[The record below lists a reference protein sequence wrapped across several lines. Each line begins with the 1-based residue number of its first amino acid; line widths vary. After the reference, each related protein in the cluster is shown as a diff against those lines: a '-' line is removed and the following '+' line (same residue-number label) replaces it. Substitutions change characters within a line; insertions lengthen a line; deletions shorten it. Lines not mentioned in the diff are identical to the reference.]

1 MNLLLL
7 QAAEVVIETSDEIKW
22 GTLLFGLFGGLA
34 LFLIGMDMMTEALR
48 VIVGG
53 RARRVLER
61 LTSNRF
67 SGLLTGAGI
76 TAVVQ
81 SSSVTTVLLVGF
93 ITAGL
98 MTFVQS
104 IPVILGS
111 NIGTT
116 ITAQIIAFKVTSWA
130 LALMAGGF
138 VWSKLAKRERR
149 KSQGIAITGLG
160 MVFFGMVVM
169 GDAMNPLRTYEPF
182 LDVMEALSNPVV
194 GILAGALFTALV
206 QSSSATTGIVI
217 VLAGQ
222 GLITLEAGIA
232 LVLGANIGTSV
243 TALLAAIGKP
253 REAQRAAM
261 AHLIFNTAGV
271 LVWLPFI
278 GLLVS
283 WVESVGGGVPRE
295 IANAHTVFNVINALL
310 VLPFV
315 APFAALVVRI
325 MPDRPAAGEIQP
337 KFLDLGLL
345 RTPGIAL
352 AKARMEMLRMARRVE
367 AMLVDVL
374 PAILD
379 GDIDTMAE
387 IEARDDEVD
396 SIHGHIIEFLGEIS
410 QVKLNQDQ
418 SAELVDLFAA
428 TNAIEAVGDI
438 IETNLIGLG
447 REKITGAIEVSSETR
462 GLIEQYHQSVVE
474 ALELAL
480 IAVTQ
485 KDFDSAR
492 SAKKMKSDIQDRE
505 DEALDRQF
513 ERLVVDE
520 PNRIATYRFETDVM
534 ANLKRI
540 HHFIRRIARVA
551 VPVHELPSP
560 ESKPG
565 ASDG

>member
-1 MNLLLL
+1 MMLFLA
-7 QAAEVVIETSDEIKW
+7 QVTQVVVETSDDIKW

-48 VIVGG
+48 VIAGS
-53 RARRVLER
+53 RSRQILER

-67 SGLLTGAGI
+67 SGLLMGAGI

-93 ITAGL
+93 ISAGL

-104 IPVILGS
+104 VPVILGS
-111 NIGTT
+111 NIGST
-116 ITAQIIAFKVTSWA
+116 ITAQIIAFKVTNWA

-138 VWSKLAKRERR
+138 VYSKLAKRERR
-149 KSQGIAITGLG
+149 KAQGTAITALG

-169 GDAMNPLRTYEPF
+169 GDAMIPLRTYEPF
-182 LDVMEALSNPVV
+182 INAMETLSNPLV
-194 GILAGALFTALV
+194 GMLVGALFTALI
-206 QSSSATTGIVI
+206 QSSAATTGIVI

-222 GLITLEAGIA
+222 GIVPLETGIA

-261 AHLIFNTAGV
+261 AHLLFNVGGVVVWIPLIGV
-271 LVWLPFI
+271 LA
-278 GLLVS
+278 S
-283 WVESVGGGVPRE
+283 WVESIGGGVSRE
-295 IANAHTVFNVINALL
+295 IANAHTIFNVINALL

-315 APFAALVVRI
+315 GPFAAFVVRI

-337 KFLDLGLL
+337 KYLNLGLL

-367 AMLVDVL
+367 GMLVDIL

-379 GDIDTMAE
+379 GDIDTMGE
-387 IEARDDEVD
+387 IEARDDEVN
-396 SIHGHIIEFLGEIS
+396 SIHGHVIEFLGEIS
-410 QVKLNQDQ
+410 QIKLSEDQ
-418 SAELVDLFAA
+418 SAELIDLFAA
-428 TNAIEAVGDI
+428 TNAIEAIGDI
-438 IETNLIGLG
+438 VETNLVGLG
-447 REKITGAIEVSSETR
+447 RDKITASIEVSDETR
-462 GLIEQYHQSVVE
+462 ELIEQYHQSVVD
-474 ALELAL
+474 ALQLAL
-480 IAVTQ
+480 IALTQ
-485 KDFDSAR
+485 KDEESAR
-492 SAKKMKSDIQDRE
+492 SAKKMKSSIRDYE
-505 DEALDRQF
+505 DVALDRQF

-520 PNRIATYRFETDVM
+520 PNRVATYRFETDIM
-534 ANLKRI
+534 TNLKRV

-551 VPVHELPSP
+551 IPVHQKDVAEADPGPS
-560 ESKPG
+560 
-565 ASDG
+565 

>member
-1 MNLLLL
+1 MLFLA
-7 QAAEVVIETSDEIKW
+7 QVTEVVTASAEEIKW

-48 VIVGG
+48 LIVGG
-53 RARRVLER
+53 RARRLLER
-61 LTSNRF
+61 LTANRF
-67 SGLLTGAGI
+67 SGLATGAGI
-76 TAVVQ
+76 TAIVQ

-93 ITAGL
+93 ISAGL

-104 IPVILGS
+104 VPVILGS
-111 NIGTT
+111 NIGST

-138 VWSKLAKRERR
+138 VFSKVAKRERR
-149 KSQGIAITGLG
+149 KAQGVAITALG

-169 GDAMNPLRTYEPF
+169 GDAMSPLRTYDTF
-182 LDVMEALSNPVV
+182 INAMEALSNPLV
-194 GILAGALFTALV
+194 GILIGALFTALI
-206 QSSSATTGIVI
+206 QSSAATTGIVI
-217 VLAGQ
+217 VLASQ
-222 GLITLEAGIA
+222 GMFGLEAGIA

-261 AHLIFNTAGV
+261 AHLIFNVGGV
-271 LVWLPFI
+271 LIWIPFI
-278 GLLVS
+278 SVLAS
-283 WVESVGGGVPRE
+283 WVEGVGGGVPRE
-295 IANAHTVFNVINALL
+295 IANAHAVFNVINALI

-315 APFAALVVRI
+315 GPFAAFIVRI

-337 KFLDLGLL
+337 KFLDPALL

-367 AMLVDVL
+367 GMLIDIL
-374 PAILD
+374 PAVLD
-379 GDIDTMAE
+379 SDIDALAQ
-387 IEARDDEVD
+387 IKARDDEVD

-410 QVKLNQDQ
+410 QIKLSEDQ
-418 SAELVDLFAA
+418 SSELVDLFAA
-428 TNAIEAVGDI
+428 TNAIEAIGDI
-438 IETNLIGLG
+438 IETNLVAVGYD
-447 REKITGAIEVSSETR
+447 KMDASIEVSPETR
-462 GLIEQYHQSVVE
+462 ELIEQYHLSVVE

-485 KDFDSAR
+485 KDQASAKSAR
-492 SAKKMKSDIQDRE
+492 KMKSSIREFE
-505 DEALDRQF
+505 DEALERQS

-520 PNRIATYRFETDVM
+520 PNRIATYRLETDIM

-551 VPVHELPSP
+551 IPFSEQPTVDADPKLP
-560 ESKPG
+560 
-565 ASDG
+565 

>member
-1 MNLLLL
+1 MIPLLF
-7 QAAEVVIETSDEIKW
+7 QAAEVVVETSDEIKW

-138 VWSKLAKRERR
+138 VWSKLARRERR

-194 GILAGALFTALV
+194 GILVGALFTALV

-315 APFAALVVRI
+315 APFAALVIRI

-367 AMLVDVL
+367 GMLVDVL

-447 REKITGAIEVSSETR
+447 REKITGAIEVSAETR

>member
-1 MNLLLL
+1 MILFLA
-7 QAAEVVIETSDEIKW
+7 QVAQVATESPDEIKW
-22 GTLLFGLFGGLA
+22 SVLFFGLFGGLA

-48 VIVGG
+48 LIIGG

-67 SGLLTGAGI
+67 AGLLTGAGI

-98 MTFVQS
+98 MTFIQS

-138 VWSKLAKRERR
+138 VYSKLAKRERR
-149 KSQGIAITGLG
+149 KAQGTALVGLG

-169 GDAMNPLRTYEPF
+169 GDAMSPLRTYEPF
-182 LDVMEALSNPVV
+182 IDVMEALATPLV
-194 GILAGALFTALV
+194 GILVGALFTALI
-206 QSSSATTGIVI
+206 QSSSATTGVVI
-217 VLAGQ
+217 VLASQ
-222 GLITLEAGIA
+222 NLITLEAGIA

-253 REAQRAAM
+253 RDAQRAAM
-261 AHLIFNTAGV
+261 AHLVFNTAGV
-271 LVWLPFI
+271 VLWFPFI
-278 GLLVS
+278 GILAS
-283 WVESVGGGVPRE
+283 WVASLGGGVPRE
-295 IANAHTVFNVINALL
+295 IANAHTVFNVVNALL

-315 APFAALVVRI
+315 GPFAALIIRI
-325 MPDRPAAGEIQP
+325 TPDRPGAGDIQP
-337 KFLDLGLL
+337 KYLELGLL

-367 AMLVDVL
+367 GMLVDIL

-379 GDIDTMAE
+379 GDIDAMAE
-387 IEARDDEVD
+387 IQARDDEVD
-396 SIHGHIIEFLGEIS
+396 ALHGHIIEFLGEIS
-410 QVKLNQDQ
+410 QIKLSQNQ

-428 TNAIEAVGDI
+428 TNAIEAIGDI
-438 IETNLIGLG
+438 VETNLVTLG
-447 REKITGAIEVSSETR
+447 RQKMEASIEVSPETR
-462 GLIEQYHQSVVE
+462 ELIEQYHRSVVE
-474 ALELAL
+474 AFELAL
-480 IAVTQ
+480 IALTQ
-485 KDFDSAR
+485 KDIASAK
-492 SAKKMKSDIQDRE
+492 SAKKMRSSIREFE
-505 DEALDRQF
+505 DEALERQS
-513 ERLVVDE
+513 ERLTVDE
-520 PNRIATYRFETDVM
+520 PNRVAVYRFETDIM
-534 ANLKRI
+534 TNLKRV

-551 VPVHELPSP
+551 IPRSELPEE
-560 ESKPG
+560 ESV
-565 ASDG
+565 

>member
-1 MNLLLL
+1 MMLLLI
-7 QAAEVVIETSDEIKW
+7 QAAEVVVETSEEIKW
-22 GTLLFGLFGGLA
+22 GTLLFGLLGGLA

-48 VIVGG
+48 VIVGA
-53 RARRVLER
+53 RARGVLER

-67 SGLLTGAGI
+67 TGLLTGAGI

-104 IPVILGS
+104 VPVILGS

-138 VWSKLAKRERR
+138 VYSKLAKRERR
-149 KSQGIAITGLG
+149 KAQGIAITGLG

-182 LDVMEALSNPVV
+182 IDAMEALSNPLI
-194 GILAGALFTALV
+194 GILVGALFTALI

-222 GLITLEAGIA
+222 GLISLEAGIA

-261 AHLIFNTAGV
+261 AHLVFNVAGV
-271 LVWLPFI
+271 VIWFPFI

-283 WVESVGGGVPRE
+283 WVLRIGGGVPRE
-295 IANAHTVFNVINALL
+295 IANAHTIFNVVNALIF
-310 VLPFV
+310 LPFV
-315 APFAALVVRI
+315 NPFAAFIVRI
-325 MPDRPAAGEIQP
+325 MPSKPATGEMQP
-337 KFLDLGLL
+337 KYLDLGLL

-367 AMLVDVL
+367 GMLIDIL

-410 QVKLNQDQ
+410 QIKLSQDQ

-428 TNAIEAVGDI
+428 TNAIEAIGDI
-438 IETNLIGLG
+438 IETNLVALG
-447 REKITGAIEVSSETR
+447 RDKISASIEVSPETR
-462 GLIEQYHQSVVE
+462 ELIEQYHQSVVD

-485 KDFDSAR
+485 KDAESAR
-492 SAKKMKSDIQDRE
+492 SAKKMKSSIRDYE
-505 DEALDRQF
+505 DEALERQS
-513 ERLVVDE
+513 ERLIVDE

-534 ANLKRI
+534 TNLKRV

-551 VPVHELPSP
+551 IPIHQQDASQAESEPS
-560 ESKPG
+560 
-565 ASDG
+565 

>member
-1 MNLLLL
+1 MIVLLV
-7 QAAEVVIETSDEIKW
+7 QAAEVVVETSEDIKW

-53 RARRVLER
+53 RARRILER

-67 SGLLTGAGI
+67 TGLLTGAGI

-138 VWSKLAKRERR
+138 IWSKLAKRERR
-149 KSQGIAITGLG
+149 KAQGVAITGLG

-169 GDAMNPLRTYEPF
+169 GDAMSPLRTYEPF
-182 LDVMEALSNPVV
+182 LDVMEALSNPLV
-194 GILAGALFTALV
+194 GILVGALFTALI

-261 AHLIFNTAGV
+261 AHLVFNTAGV

-278 GLLVS
+278 GPLVG
-283 WVESVGGGVPRE
+283 WVTSIGGGVTRE
-295 IANAHTVFNVINALL
+295 IANAHTIFNVVNALV

-315 APFAALVVRI
+315 GPFAALIVRI
-325 MPDRPAAGEIQP
+325 MPDRPAVGEIQP
-337 KFLDLGLL
+337 KYLDLGLL

-367 AMLVDVL
+367 GMLIDIL

-379 GDIDTMAE
+379 GDIDAMAE
-387 IEARDDEVD
+387 IDARDDEVD
-396 SIHGHIIEFLGEIS
+396 SIHGHIIVFLGEIS
-410 QVKLNQDQ
+410 QVKLSQDQ
-418 SAELVDLFAA
+418 SSELVDLFAA
-428 TNAIEAVGDI
+428 TNAIEAIGDI
-438 IETNLIGLG
+438 IETNLVALG
-447 REKITGAIEVSSETR
+447 RHKIDASIEVSPETR
-462 GLIEQYHQSVVE
+462 ELIEQYHRSVVE

-485 KDFDSAR
+485 KDVASAR
-492 SAKKMKSDIQDRE
+492 SAKKMKSSIRHRE
-505 DEALDRQF
+505 GEALDRQF

-534 ANLKRI
+534 TNLKRI
-540 HHFIRRIARVA
+540 HHFIRRITRVA
-551 VPVHELPSP
+551 IPMHELSP
-560 ESKPG
+560 EDSDAG
-565 ASDG
+565 AS

>member
-1 MNLLLL
+1 MLFLA
-7 QAAEVVIETSDEIKW
+7 QVTQVVVETSEEIKW

-48 VIVGG
+48 VIAGS
-53 RARRVLER
+53 RSRQILER

-67 SGLLTGAGI
+67 SGLLMGAGI

-93 ITAGL
+93 ISAGL

-104 IPVILGS
+104 VPVILGS
-111 NIGTT
+111 NIGST
-116 ITAQIIAFKVTSWA
+116 ITAQIIAFKVTNWA

-138 VWSKLAKRERR
+138 VYSKLAKRERR
-149 KSQGIAITGLG
+149 KAQGIAITALG

-169 GDAMNPLRTYEPF
+169 GDAMTPLRTYEPF
-182 LDVMEALSNPVV
+182 INAMETLSNPLV
-194 GILAGALFTALV
+194 GMLVGALFTALI
-206 QSSSATTGIVI
+206 QSSAATTGIVI

-222 GLITLEAGIA
+222 GIVPLETGIA

-261 AHLIFNTAGV
+261 AHLIFNVGGVVVWIPLIGV
-271 LVWLPFI
+271 LA
-278 GLLVS
+278 S
-283 WVESVGGGVPRE
+283 WVESIGGGVSRE
-295 IANAHTVFNVINALL
+295 IANAHTIFNVINALI

-315 APFAALVVRI
+315 GPFAAFVVRI

-337 KFLDLGLL
+337 KYLDLGLL

-367 AMLVDVL
+367 GMLIDIL

-379 GDIDTMAE
+379 GDIDTMAD

-410 QVKLNQDQ
+410 QIKLSEDQ

-428 TNAIEAVGDI
+428 TNAIEAIGDI
-438 IETNLIGLG
+438 IETNLVALG
-447 REKITGAIEVSSETR
+447 RDRITASIEVSLETR
-462 GLIEQYHQSVVE
+462 ELIEQYHQSVVD

-485 KDFDSAR
+485 KDEESAR
-492 SAKKMKSDIQDRE
+492 SAKKMKSSIRGYEDI
-505 DEALDRQF
+505 ALERQS
-513 ERLVVDE
+513 ERLIVDE
-520 PNRIATYRFETDVM
+520 PNRIATYRFETDIM
-534 ANLKRI
+534 TNLKRV

-551 VPVHELPSP
+551 IP
-560 ESKPG
+560 EHQNDTSASKPET
-565 ASDG
+565 S

>member
-1 MNLLLL
+1 MLFLL
-7 QAAEVVIETSDEIKW
+7 QAAEVVVGTAEEIKW
-22 GTLLFGLFGGLA
+22 GTLLFGLLGGLA

-48 VIVGG
+48 LIIGG

-67 SGLLTGAGI
+67 AGLVTGAGI

-81 SSSVTTVLLVGF
+81 SSSVTTVLVVGF
-93 ITAGL
+93 ISAGL

-104 IPVILGS
+104 IPVIIGS

-138 VWSKLAKRERR
+138 IYSKLANRERR
-149 KSQGIAITGLG
+149 KAQGTAITGLG

-169 GDAMNPLRTYEPF
+169 GDAMSPLRTYEPF
-182 LDVMEALSNPVV
+182 IDVMETLSNPLV
-194 GILAGALFTALV
+194 GILVGALFTALI

-217 VLAGQ
+217 VLASQ

-261 AHLIFNTAGV
+261 AHLVFNVGGV
-271 LVWLPFI
+271 LLWLPLI
-278 GLLVS
+278 GILVS
-283 WVESVGGGVPRE
+283 WVETVGGGVPRE
-295 IANAHTVFNVINALL
+295 IANAHTIFNVVNALI

-315 APFAALVVRI
+315 GPFAAVIVRI
-325 MPDRPAAGEIQP
+325 MPDRPAVGEIQP

-367 AMLVDVL
+367 GMLVDVL

-379 GDIDTMAE
+379 GDIDAMSE

-396 SIHGHIIEFLGEIS
+396 SIHGHIIAFLGEIS
-410 QVKLNQDQ
+410 QVRLSQDQ
-418 SAELVDLFAA
+418 SAELVDLFSA
-428 TNAIEAVGDI
+428 TNAIEAIGDI
-438 IETNLIGLG
+438 VETNLIALG
-447 REKITGAIEVSSETR
+447 RDEITSSIEVSPETR
-462 GLIEQYHQSVVE
+462 LLIEQYHQSVVD

-485 KDFDSAR
+485 KDAASAR
-492 SAKKMKSDIQDRE
+492 SAKKMKSSIRDLE
-505 DEALDRQF
+505 SVALERQS

-534 ANLKRI
+534 ANLKRV
-540 HHFIRRIARVA
+540 HHFIRQIARVA
-551 VPVHELPSP
+551 IPMSEQSVPEGG
-560 ESKPG
+560 SKL
-565 ASDG
+565 S

>member
-1 MNLLLL
+1 MMHFLL
-7 QAAEVVIETSDEIKW
+7 QAAEVVAETSGEIKW

-48 VIVGG
+48 LIIGG
-53 RARRVLER
+53 RARQVLER
-61 LTSNRF
+61 LTTNRF
-67 SGLLTGAGI
+67 AGLLTGAGI

-93 ITAGL
+93 ISAGL

-138 VWSKLAKRERR
+138 VYSKLAKRERR
-149 KSQGIAITGLG
+149 KAQGVAITGLG

-169 GDAMNPLRTYEPF
+169 GDAMSPLRTYEPF
-182 LDVMEALSNPVV
+182 LDVMEALSNPLV
-194 GILAGALFTALV
+194 GILVGALFTALV

-243 TALLAAIGKP
+243 TALLASIGKP

-261 AHLIFNTAGV
+261 AHLVFNTAGV
-271 LVWLPFI
+271 LVWIPFV
-278 GLLVS
+278 GLLAS
-283 WVESVGGGVPRE
+283 WVDSIGGGVPRE
-295 IANAHTVFNVINALL
+295 IANAHTIFNVANALI

-315 APFAALVVRI
+315 GPFAAFVVRI
-325 MPDRPAAGEIQP
+325 MPDKPAAGEVQP
-337 KFLDLGLL
+337 KYLDAGLL

-352 AKARMEMLRMARRVE
+352 AKARMEMLRMAHRVE
-367 AMLVDVL
+367 GMLIDIL
-374 PAILD
+374 PALLD
-379 GDIDTMAE
+379 SDIDAMAE

-410 QVKLNQDQ
+410 QIKLSEDQ
-418 SAELVDLFAA
+418 SSELVDLFAA
-428 TNAIEAVGDI
+428 TNAIEAIGDI
-438 IETNLIGLG
+438 VETNLVGLG
-447 REKITGAIEVSSETR
+447 HHKMEASIEVNPETR
-462 GLIEQYHQSVVE
+462 ELIEQYHVSVVE
-474 ALELAL
+474 AYEFAL

-485 KDFDSAR
+485 KDAASAR
-492 SAKKMKSDIQDRE
+492 SAKKMKSSIRGYE
-505 DEALDRQF
+505 DEALERQY

-540 HHFIRRIARVA
+540 HHFIRRITRVA
-551 VPVHELPSP
+551 IPSHEQPTAEADTKAP
-560 ESKPG
+560 
-565 ASDG
+565 

>member
-1 MNLLLL
+1 MIPLLF
-7 QAAEVVIETSDEIKW
+7 QAAEVVVETSDEIKW

-182 LDVMEALSNPVV
+182 LDVMEALSNPLV
-194 GILAGALFTALV
+194 GILVGALFTALV

-315 APFAALVVRI
+315 APFAALVIRI

-367 AMLVDVL
+367 GMLVDVL

-438 IETNLIGLG
+438 IETNLIALG
-447 REKITGAIEVSSETR
+447 REKMMGAIEVSAETR

-492 SAKKMKSDIQDRE
+492 SAKKMKSDIQHRE

-560 ESKPG
+560 ESNPE

>member
-1 MNLLLL
+1 MIPFLL
-7 QAAEVVIETSDEIKW
+7 QAAEVVAETSDEIKW
-22 GTLLFGLFGGLA
+22 GTLMFGLLGGLA

-53 RARRVLER
+53 RARRILER

-67 SGLLTGAGI
+67 AGLFTGAGI

-138 VWSKLAKRERR
+138 IWSKLAKRERR
-149 KSQGIAITGLG
+149 KAQGIAITGLG

-169 GDAMNPLRTYEPF
+169 GDAMSPLRAYAPF
-182 LDVMEALSNPVV
+182 LDVMEALSNPLV
-194 GILAGALFTALV
+194 GILVGALFTALI

-261 AHLIFNTAGV
+261 AHLMFNTAGV

-283 WVESVGGGVPRE
+283 WVESIGGGVTRE
-295 IANAHTVFNVINALL
+295 IANAHTIFNVVNALV

-315 APFAALVVRI
+315 VPFAALVVRL

-337 KFLDLGLL
+337 KYLDLGLL

-352 AKARMEMLRMARRVE
+352 AKARMEMLRMASRVE
-367 AMLVDVL
+367 GMLIDIL

-379 GDIDTMAE
+379 GDIDEMAE

-410 QVKLNQDQ
+410 QVKLSVDQ

-438 IETNLIGLG
+438 IETNLVGLG
-447 REKITGAIEVSSETR
+447 REKMIGAIEVSSKTR
-462 GLIEQYHQSVVE
+462 ALIEQYHRSVVE
-474 ALELAL
+474 AFELAL

-492 SAKKMKSDIQDRE
+492 SAKKMKSDIRDRE
-505 DEALDRQF
+505 DEALGRQF
-513 ERLVVDE
+513 ERLVADE

-540 HHFIRRIARVA
+540 HHFIRRITRVA
-551 VPVHELPSP
+551 VPVHELPPAQSTS
-560 ESKPG
+560 EE
-565 ASDG
+565 SDG